1 MPRAMYWAALAAC
14 LVLPVAPADAQI
26 GDSSQPLDIEADH
39 VDVYDAERRIVWT
52 GNVNALQ
59 GTSSIRAD
67 RIEVF
72 FDGEGNGTGDG
83 MAGGWGDINRIVAS
97 DNVFYITPSQ
107 RARGNRGVYLLA
119 EETVTLTGE
128 VVITQGENV
137 ITANR
142 FVTNLAT
149 GNSTFGSEGDGERV
163 RSVII
168 PSSTNSAP
176 SEPDGDA
183 QPSN

>member
-119 EETVTLTGE
+119 EETVTLTGD
-128 VVITQGENV
+128 VVITQGDNV
-137 ITANR
+137 ITTTR
-142 FVTNLAT
+142 FVNNLTT
-149 GNSTFGSEGDGERV
+149 GNSNFGEAGTGERV
-163 RSVII
+163 RMVLQPARSTDTTE
-168 PSSTNSAP
+168 SSEAAETP
-176 SEPDGDA
+176 EG
-183 QPSN
+183 